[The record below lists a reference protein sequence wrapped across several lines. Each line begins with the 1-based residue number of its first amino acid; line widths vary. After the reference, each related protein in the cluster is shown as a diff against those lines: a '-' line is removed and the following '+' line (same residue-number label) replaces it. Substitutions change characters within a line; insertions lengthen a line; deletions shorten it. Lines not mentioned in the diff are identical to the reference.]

1 MKRNKNIILSATTL
15 ILIMGIAFVAAAQT
29 KEESPMTAM
38 TIITGITVM
47 DNAVEIKA
55 NRPFVYTVYK
65 PSDPFRVV
73 VDISGADIGA
83 FKDVI
88 KSNKPGISEVIPSQ
102 ADSQRAVAKIE
113 ILLQSPANF
122 EQSYQDN
129 TLIVRV
135 REEAEAQPETKAAV
149 SHGDSAS
156 KDASPQAPVAE
167 EKLEVREIKEEK
179 ATIVSDDTKPLP
191 KATEITDVRFEQAEG
206 VVKFVVKGNGSMSPS
221 VFTLKDRIVLD
232 MPDVKMKSDIPSS
245 TTAPVKRLRVG
256 KYKEKTRLVMD
267 LSRSVD
273 FDVSSIKDMVIV
285 SIKTPEVMAAKYEAA
300 QAPQTSQ
307 AEKKEAAPKETAMEP
322 KEPEI
327 LTEGKYTGKKISLD
341 FQDADIIPIFRL
353 LSDISGYNFV
363 VNPDVKGK
371 ITMKLVNVPWDQT
384 LELIMK
390 THNLGKSVEGNIIRI
405 APLAVLAK
413 ESEEKAKLKEAE
425 AKADP
430 LETRTY
436 PVSYA
441 DVAIVEKAVKDM
453 LTKGRGSVTVDRR
466 TSSMVVKDVAS
477 VFPDVESLLMTLDKP
492 TPQVMIEARIVEI
505 NTSDVRDLGIQWGVK
520 LSATNTLLGAGGL
533 PMLGSGAFTGN
544 NYLVDFPSGAGAGA
558 GSGFNFG
565 ILNPART
572 MGLDMQLSAVET
584 AGKGKIISNPR
595 IMTIDNGKAKIS
607 QGDSI
612 PIRKL
617 TAEGTISTEFK
628 DYTLEMIVTPHI
640 TPDNSI
646 SMIIETK
653 KEEPDW
659 SRVSSEGTPASKKR
673 EANTSVIIRDGETVV
688 IGGVFKTSKQETDS
702 GTPGLMDI
710 PILGWLFKKNKTD
723 ESTSEMI
730 IFITPRIVHKP

>member
-1 MKRNKNIILSATTL
+1 MAT
-15 ILIMGIAFVAAAQT
+15 G
-29 KEESPMTAM
+29 MTAVYAKEDSSSIAM
-38 TIITGITVM
+38 TVITGITVM

-73 VDISGADIGA
+73 IDIPGADIGA

-102 ADSQRAVAKIE
+102 ADSQKAAAKVE

-122 EQSYQDN
+122 EQSYHDN
-129 TLIVRV
+129 ALIVRV
-135 REEAEAQPETKAAV
+135 KEEAEAQPETKAAV
-149 SHGDSAS
+149 SNGDSDS
-156 KDASPQAPVAE
+156 KDAAPPAPAAE
-167 EKLEVREIKEEK
+167 EKLEVREIKEER
-179 ATIVSDDTKPLP
+179 AAGVSDDTKPLP

-221 VFTLKDRIVLD
+221 VFTLKDRIVMD
-232 MPDVKMKSDIPSS
+232 VPDVKMMSDIPSS
-245 TTAPVKRLRVG
+245 AAAPVKRLRVG

-267 LSRSVD
+267 LSRAVD
-273 FDVSSIKDMVIV
+273 FDVSTIKDMVIV
-285 SIKTPEVMAAKYEAA
+285 SIKTPEVMTARYEAA
-300 QAPQTSQ
+300 QPPQIPQ
-307 AEKKEAAPKETAMEP
+307 AAEKKEAAPKEAAMEP

-390 THNLGKSVEGNIIRI
+390 THNLGKSVEGTIIRI

-441 DVAIVEKAVKDM
+441 DVAIVEKAVKDL

-477 VFPDVESLLMTLDKP
+477 VFPDVEGILMTLDKP

-533 PMLGSGAFTGN
+533 PSLNTGAFTGN
-544 NYLVDFPSGAGAGA
+544 NYLVDFPSGAGQGA

-565 ILNPART
+565 ILNPARS

-646 SMIIETK
+646 SMVIETK

-659 SRVSSEGTPASKKR
+659 SRVSTEGTPASKKR
-673 EANTSVIIRDGETVV
+673 EANTNVIIRDGETVV
-688 IGGVFKTSKQETDS
+688 IGGVFKTSKQDTDT

-710 PILGWLFKKNKTD
+710 PILGWLFKNKKSD
-723 ESTSEMI
+723 EATSEML
-730 IFITPRIVHKP
+730 IFITPRIVHRP